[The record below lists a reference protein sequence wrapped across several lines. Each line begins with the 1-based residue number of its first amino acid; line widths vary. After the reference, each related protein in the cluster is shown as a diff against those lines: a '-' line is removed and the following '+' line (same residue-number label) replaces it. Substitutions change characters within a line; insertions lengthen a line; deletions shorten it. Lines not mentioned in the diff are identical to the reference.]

1 MPRKLVQGAAFRLE
15 GASGQL
21 IQRQTRQQKQ
31 GTAKM
36 MMGKINGRFRV
47 LLASAALSALV
58 FAGAPAHAATP
69 ADTLVLAWA
78 IDDIITLDPAESFEI
93 SAGEMMG
100 NSYDRLVRFDPADPS
115 NIYGDIAESWTVSDD
130 GKTFTFKIKP
140 GLKFAS
146 GNPVT
151 AEDVAFSIQRVVKLD
166 KSPAFILTQFGLTK
180 DNVDEN
186 AKAVDE
192 STFVFATDQ
201 AYAPTF
207 VLNCLTSNPAA
218 VVDKKLVLEHVEPVT
233 PSEESKFDNDFGYA
247 WLKTNYAGSGP
258 MKIRDWR
265 ANEILVLERNDNYY
279 GDKAPL
285 ARVIYRHVKESATQ
299 RLMLE
304 SGDIDI
310 ARNLS
315 PNDLDAV
322 SANENLAVTSTPK
335 GTVYYIS
342 LNQKNETLAKPE
354 VRQAFKYLVDYD
366 AIGETLIKGIG
377 EINQTFLPKGMLGW
391 ADDKPF
397 TLNVAKAK
405 ELLAAAGV
413 PEGFSVT
420 MDVRNT
426 QPVTGIAESFQQS
439 LAEAGIKM
447 EIIPGDGKQTLT
459 KYRARNH
466 DMYIGQWGVDYWD
479 PHSNAD
485 TFTSNPDNSDE
496 ASSKTLA
503 WRNAWDIPELTAETK
518 SAVVEPDSA
527 KRVEIYK
534 SLQKKFADTSPFV
547 MIFQQTEVAGMS
559 KAVQNFKLGPSSD
572 TTYVYKV
579 SKN

>member
-1 MPRKLVQGAAFRLE
+1 
-15 GASGQL
+15 
-21 IQRQTRQQKQ
+21 
-31 GTAKM
+31 M

-47 LLASAALSALV
+47 LLAGAALSALV
-58 FAGAPAHAATP
+58 FAGAPAYAETP

-186 AKAVDE
+186 AKATDA
-192 STFVFATDQ
+192 STFVFVTDQ

-218 VVDKKLVLEHVEPVT
+218 VVDKKLVLEHVEAVT
-233 PSEESKFDNDFGYA
+233 PSEENKFDNDFGYA

-397 TLNVAKAK
+397 TLDVAKAK

-485 TFTSNPDNSDE
+485 TFTSNPDNADD